1 MKQQMAAIEQTLDG
15 LSLQDRIRAALQ
27 DDINQGR
34 LRPGE
39 ALKEQALCERF
50 HASRTPVRE
59 AILLLSAHGLIDII
73 PRSGIY
79 VKRLDARK
87 IIVIM
92 EGLAELEGVLARLA
106 AQRSSKAQQ
115 QQMQAYLAQM
125 RVLAQQADSSAY
137 AQANA
142 ALHDLIYQSSANEF
156 IVEQTRH
163 ARLRIA
169 PYRTQMFAKPERL
182 MQSQIEHEQVVQAIA
197 DGDGEAAAKVMRLH
211 ISAGG
216 QAFVEAVLCAP
227 NWEVTT

>member
-1 MKQQMAAIEQTLDG
+1 MKRQTAAIEQTLDG
-15 LSLQDRIRAALQ
+15 MSLQDRIRLALQ
-27 DDINQGR
+27 EDINQGR

-39 ALKEQALCERF
+39 ALKEQVLCERF
-50 HASRTPVRE
+50 QVSRTPLRE

-87 IIVIM
+87 ILAIM

-106 AQRSSKAQQ
+106 AQRANQSQK
-115 QQMQAYLAQM
+115 QQMLGCLLQM
-125 RVLAQQADSSAY
+125 RTLAEQANSSAY
-137 AQANA
+137 AQANVV
-142 ALHDLIYQSSANEF
+142 LHDLIYQSSANEF

-182 MQSQIEHEQVVQAIA
+182 LQSQQEHEQVVQAITG
-197 DGDGEAAAKVMRLH
+197 GDGEAAAKLMRLH

-216 QAFVEAVLCAP
+216 QALVEAALCAP
-227 NWEVTT
+227 NWEAGA